1 MKKISLLL
9 TLTLLCLYG
18 CGEQKPTIVK
28 ATNTT
33 TQYKNDSITPYA
45 YQKMLKTGMDVD
57 WVKTKEGRYWAQYW
71 HDRGVNVPQLFKN
84 RGLSHVRIRIKEDI
98 LSDAISKDTGKTL
111 MQELEAIID
120 DTLKADLIPIIA
132 YQAKEFKDHPN
143 DDAALNHVVA
153 WWQKV
158 AREFKG
164 KSHKIAYDIVIE
176 TTGKVKKKDNRLNLL
191 YAKATKAI
199 HDIDPKRIVI
209 LAANKISN
217 PYKLKD
223 LQIPKPDDY
232 VMAEWHFYAAGPHK
246 NHLTKQWTTGT
257 PEEKKLITD
266 RVAAAV
272 QWSREHHIP
281 TWVGAWMANNYNKA
295 GNKNATRYDGAPAG
309 GEYSIEE
316 QQKLARFISRTLQK
330 NGIPYAVNSDTK
342 FFDRKTNR
350 WYESMKP
357 VLDAMIQR
365 YE

>member
-1 MKKISLLL
+1 MKKISFLLAL
-9 TLTLLCLYG
+9 TLMYLYG
-18 CGEQKPTIVK
+18 CSEQDISIQKS
-28 ATNTT
+28 TNAT
-33 TQYKNDSITPYA
+33 TQYKDDNITPHT

-57 WVKTKEGRYWAQYW
+57 WLKTKEGRYWAQYW
-71 HDRGVNVPQLFKN
+71 HDRGVNVPLLFKR

-98 LSDAISKDTGKTL
+98 LCDTISNETGKTL
-111 MQELEAIID
+111 MQELEAITD
-120 DTLKADLIPIIA
+120 DALKAGLIPVIA
-132 YQAKEFKDHPN
+132 YQAKEFKDHP
-143 DDAALNHVVA
+143 DDDTALNHVVE
-153 WWQKV
+153 WWKKV
-158 AREFKG
+158 ARKFKN

-176 TTGKVKKKDNRLNLL
+176 TTGKIKKRDARLNLL

-223 LQIPKPDDY
+223 LQIPQPDDY
-232 VMAEWHFYAAGPHK
+232 IMAEWHFYAAGPHK
-246 NHLTKQWTTGT
+246 NHLTKRWTTGT

-266 RVAAAV
+266 RVSAAV
-272 QWSREHHIP
+272 QWSREQHIP

-295 GNKNATRYDGAPAG
+295 GNKNAKHHDGAPAG
-309 GEYSIEE
+309 GEYSIKE
-316 QQKLARFISRTLQK
+316 QQKIAAFISKTLQK

-350 WYESMKP
+350 WYKSMKP
-357 VLDAMIQR
+357 VLDAMIRR